1 MCMCLAVPM
10 KILKIEENIGIVET
24 GGVRR
29 KVFLDLVDDAK
40 EGDFV
45 IVHAGYAIH
54 TIDEKEAQKNIDL
67 FNQFLSA
74 AGIS

>member
-1 MCMCLAVPM
+1 MCLAVPM
-10 KILKIEENIGIVET
+10 KILKIEENVGTVET

-29 KVFLDLVDDAK
+29 KIFLDLVDDAK
-40 EGDFV
+40 EGDYV

-54 TIDEKEAQKNIDL
+54 TIDEKEAQENIEL
-67 FNQFLSA
+67 FNQFLSS